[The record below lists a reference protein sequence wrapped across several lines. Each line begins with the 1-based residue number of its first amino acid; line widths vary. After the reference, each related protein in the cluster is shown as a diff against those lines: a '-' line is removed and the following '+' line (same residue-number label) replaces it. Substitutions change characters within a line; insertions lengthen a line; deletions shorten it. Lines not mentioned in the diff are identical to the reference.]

1 MSRVYVVELSAEA
14 MDRNGE
20 RGEKEKEEGGSRVR
34 LELSA
39 DAVGGE
45 IKMWDPWSSLPL
57 SNLVR
62 PSKINGFVPMEW
74 IYYW

>member
-45 IKMWDPWSSLPL
+45 IKMWDPWSS
-57 SNLVR
+57 
-62 PSKINGFVPMEW
+62 
-74 IYYW
+74 